1 MGKKILYVE
10 DEIELAELV
19 TSEFNS
25 KDYSY
30 IHSIKLVEAVTKAK
44 NQKFDAIVT
53 DIKLAAGS
61 GDQLIKAIKCNPQH
75 MNYSTPIIVSSA
87 FLTADV
93 LKTINGKVD
102 KVIVKPHMIEDLIK
116 AIVEVTN

>member
-30 IHSIKLVEAVTKAK
+30 IHSMKLVEAVTKAK

-53 DIKLAAGS
+53 D
-61 GDQLIKAIKCNPQH
+61 
-75 MNYSTPIIVSSA
+75 
-87 FLTADV
+87 
-93 LKTINGKVD
+93 
-102 KVIVKPHMIEDLIK
+102 
-116 AIVEVTN
+116 